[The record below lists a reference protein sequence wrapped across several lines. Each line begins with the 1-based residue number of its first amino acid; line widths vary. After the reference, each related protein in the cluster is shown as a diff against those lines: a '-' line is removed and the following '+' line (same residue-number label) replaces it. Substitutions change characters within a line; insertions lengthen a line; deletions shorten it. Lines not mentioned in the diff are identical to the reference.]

1 MQQRIES
8 SIESKMNRKGYV
20 KVAGMAKLN
29 DVAVT
34 QTTDRVLAPILSTQ
48 QAVDVFNL
56 EFGDGWQLYRQANQP
71 QQS

>member
-1 MQQRIES
+1 MAQPIES
-8 SIESKMNRKGYV
+8 RIESKMNRKGYV

-48 QAVDVFNL
+48 QAVDVFNR
-56 EFGDGWQLYRQANQP
+56 EFGDGWQLYRQVNQS
-71 QQS
+71 QQP